1 MWYVNYFHIQIL
13 IIELL
18 FCWRL
23 QKRKFFWLR
32 LIPAAV
38 VFCLLPLV
46 TPVTFFAP
54 FFQIGW
60 FTLGFLFYL
69 VLSAGV
75 LLLCFRMTAKQLI
88 FYCCV
93 AHTVQHM
100 VHCLGWMISQGL
112 HLTGAWDQAVQLAA
126 MIVIT
131 ALAWLL
137 LRRRFR
143 GSETADI
150 KSTVLVVFAAISTLV
165 VYFISYWTTMRETS
179 TVGVQF
185 FDFTTC
191 ALLLMILLDLFRF
204 REAEREQLIML
215 RLLRQEQEQHRMSRA
230 AVEVINRKCHDLKHQ
245 ISALRHMSSEEQERS
260 IGQLEKAVMI
270 YDSFPK
276 SGNDDLDIILAE
288 ESLQAEKLGVRLH
301 CIADGARLS
310 FMGTE
315 DLYSLMGNALD
326 NAIEGAAGEESPAK
340 RIVTLNISAQGSLLS
355 VHVEN
360 PCARAP
366 IFADGLPVTTKSD
379 KDYHGYGVRSM
390 RYIAEKYGGA
400 MTSGW
405 EDGVFLLDIVFPLK

>member
-1 MWYVNYFHIQIL
+1 
-13 IIELL
+13 
-18 FCWRL
+18 
-23 QKRKFFWLR
+23 
-32 LIPAAV
+32 
-38 VFCLLPLV
+38 
-46 TPVTFFAP
+46 
-54 FFQIGW
+54 
-60 FTLGFLFYL
+60 
-69 VLSAGV
+69 
-75 LLLCFRMTAKQLI
+75 
-88 FYCCV
+88 
-93 AHTVQHM
+93 
-100 VHCLGWMISQGL
+100 
-112 HLTGAWDQAVQLAA
+112 
-126 MIVIT
+126 
-131 ALAWLL
+131 
-137 LRRRFR
+137 
-143 GSETADI
+143 
-150 KSTVLVVFAAISTLV
+150 
-165 VYFISYWTTMRETS
+165 
-179 TVGVQF
+179 
-185 FDFTTC
+185 
-191 ALLLMILLDLFRF
+191 
-204 REAEREQLIML
+204 ML